1 MADSQSP
8 SQTAGSS
15 VDAPDKQ
22 DAKSWLETFARFG
35 LIAKGVVY
43 LIIGTLALRLAVGVG
58 GETTN
63 AKGAL
68 ESITTQPFGMF
79 LLGLTAIG
87 LVGYAFWKG
96 VQCIQDPDHEGSR
109 AKGIAK
115 RSGYALSCLVHL
127 GLAIYAAGLIFGGG
141 GEQSGGASGAQKWT
155 AWLMSQPFG
164 QWLVAGVGV
173 AIFIAGLTQLLSAL
187 RGNLRKR
194 MKVGEASEE
203 QLTWLERMG
212 RCGMIA
218 RGVVFGL
225 IGWFVMQAGWT
236 ANAAES
242 GGTDKA
248 LNWLSSEGP
257 WVLGL
262 TAAGLLL
269 YGCFQIALSKFRHVN
284 VDVD

>member
-1 MADSQSP
+1 MADSHTSSHSSGPLIDQS
-8 SQTAGSS
+8 
-15 VDAPDKQ
+15 DKQ
-22 DAKSWLETFARFG
+22 EAKAWLEKFARFG

-68 ESITTQPFGMF
+68 ESITTQPFGLF

-96 VQCIQDPDHEGSR
+96 IQAIQDPDHEGSHG
-109 AKGIAK
+109 KGLMK
-115 RSGYALSCLVHL
+115 RVGYGLSCLAHL
-127 GLAIYAAGLIFGGG
+127 GLAIYSAGLIFGSPGG
-141 GEQSGGASGAQKWT
+141 DGGSSSGAQKWT

-164 QWLVAGVGV
+164 QWLVVAVGV
-173 AIFIAGLTQLLSAL
+173 AILIAGLNQLVSGF

-203 QLTWLERMG
+203 QLTWLCRMG

-225 IGWFVMQAGWT
+225 IGWFVIQAGFT

-262 TAAGLLL
+262 TAAGLIL
-269 YGCFQIALSKFRHVN
+269 YGCFQIALSKFRHV
-284 VDVD
+284 DVE